1 MIIKHIL
8 WLGTKSL
15 GGRGVEVEG
24 GGGKKHASINVALL

>member
-24 GGGKKHASINVALL
+24 GGVKNTPQ